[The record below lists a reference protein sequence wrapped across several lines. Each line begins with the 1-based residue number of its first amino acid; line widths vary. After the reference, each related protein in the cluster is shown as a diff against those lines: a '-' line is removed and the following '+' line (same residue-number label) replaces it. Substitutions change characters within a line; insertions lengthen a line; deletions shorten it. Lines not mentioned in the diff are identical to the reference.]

1 MCKVLKISRS
11 LYYYHINRIEQ
22 EENEEEDQSV
32 ISAFKESRNNY
43 GARKIHEELSKQ
55 GIIMSR
61 RRIRHVMMKHG
72 LVSNYQVKQYKNH
85 KSKSN
90 QDVIEN
96 ELGRDFDNKTRHQVI
111 VSDLTYVRVANKWH
125 YICVL
130 LDLFNREII
139 GHSVGPKKDAEL
151 VKQAFMNS
159 SIRLSD
165 IELFHTD
172 RGSEFK
178 NIAIE
183 EILTAFCIRRSLS
196 NPGCPYDN
204 AVAEALYK
212 IIKTEFVR
220 KRTFDN
226 LEQLEFEL
234 FDYINW
240 YNTKRIHGS
249 LGYLSPVDYRLQVSM

>member
-1 MCKVLKISRS
+1 MCKVLELSRS
-11 LYYYHINRIEQ
+11 LYYYHINRLEQ
-22 EENEEEDQSV
+22 EENDEEDEAV

-43 GARKIHEELSKQ
+43 GSRKIKKELEKRD
-55 GIIMSR
+55 IIISR
-61 RRIRHVMMKHG
+61 RRIRQIMMKHG
-72 LVSNYQVKQYKNH
+72 LISNYQVKQYNSH
-85 KSKSN
+85 KIRPN
-90 QDVIEN
+90 QDLIEN
-96 ELGRDFDNKTRHQVI
+96 ELDRNFDNKKRHQVI
-111 VSDLTYVRVANKWH
+111 VSDLTYVSVANKWH

-139 GHSVGPKKDAEL
+139 GHSVGPKKDSVL
-151 VKQAFMNS
+151 VKQAFMNAN
-159 SIRLSD
+159 IKLSE

-183 EILTAFCIRRSLS
+183 EILTAFGIRRSLS

-220 KRTFDN
+220 KRKFGS
-226 LEQLEFEL
+226 LEQLKFEL

>member
-22 EENEEEDQSV
+22 EENGEEDQSV

-43 GARKIHEELSKQ
+43 GSRKIREELRKQ

-61 RRIRHVMMKHG
+61 RRIRQVMIKHG

-111 VSDLTYVRVANKWH
+111 VSDLTYVRIANKWH

-159 SIRLSD
+159 SITLSD

-183 EILTAFCIRRSLS
+183 EILVAFDIRRSLS

-220 KRTFDN
+220 KRTFDS

-249 LGYLSPVDYRLQVSM
+249 LGYLSPVDYRSQVSM